1 QRASK
6 DELTEVVEEGAAGA
20 LRLRNMVEDL
30 FVVSNL
36 EDAAFCVR
44 PETVHVSQILSEVVG
59 AYERKAQQKHV
70 SLTPSLG
77 AACDLLGDASLLRRV
92 FENVLDNSLRYT
104 PVDGHVRVSARLG
117 ASLEISISNTGPP
130 VPPAERERI
139 FEKFARGSSE
149 SQSLGNA
156 GLGLYFCKRAIEAHG
171 GHIRVLETPEWPTS
185 FVIELPPGPSTV
197 IPPH

>member
-1 QRASK
+1 M
-6 DELTEVVEEGAAGA
+6 
-20 LRLRNMVEDL
+20 RLRNMVEDL

-44 PETVHVSQILSEVVG
+44 PETVQVAQILSEVVG

-70 SLTPSLG
+70 SLTPSLSVP
-77 AACDLLGDASLLRRV
+77 CELLGDASLLRRV

-104 PVDGHVRVSARLG
+104 PADGHVRVAAKLG
-117 ASLEISISNTGPP
+117 VLLEISISNTGPP
-130 VPPAERERI
+130 VPLSERERI

-171 GHIRVLETPEWPTS
+171 GHIKVLETPEWPTS
-185 FVIELPPGPSTV
+185 FVIELPPNSA
-197 IPPH
+197 PHSQPH